1 MSDLD
6 LTPEA
11 VERLAATLAKPK
23 CIRVCTTTGGPSHD
37 GEKWVHQLDYSELRA
52 QSAAAAATLRAL
64 RARLTELEDAFQD
77 MSLTAMG
84 AAIEAMEN
92 RFRAEAAEARLAEV
106 EAALATARA
115 DALREAA
122 AVADYAGAIQD
133 QRDGSYAG
141 SVAVMGRDVGD
152 LIRALAQEQTND
164 R

>member
-1 MSDLD
+1 MTVD

-11 VERLAATLAKPK
+11 VEPLA
-23 CIRVCTTTGGPSHD
+23 
-37 GEKWVHQLDYSELRA
+37 
-52 QSAAAAATLRAL
+52 
-64 RARLTELEDAFQD
+64 D
-77 MSLTAMG
+77 MSEAWGRMQIAKGFVVQGQNSIDLAN
-84 AAIEAMEN
+84 AI
-92 RFRAEAAEARLAEV
+92 RSLL
-106 EAALATARA
+106 AALATARA

-122 AVADYAGAIQD
+122 NVADYAGAIQD